1 MPDLPVPI
9 IRSKLYPPP
18 MATDT
23 VRRERLLSLA
33 QTAADVPLTLVS
45 APAGCGKSTLAS
57 QWLGLIGCRSAWLS
71 LDPADSDLTQFLSKV
86 LAACD
91 WKIRGK
97 DECLRRATGRS
108 VARMAQ
114 PSTSDSSARHCS
126 LE

>member
-1 MPDLPVPI
+1 
-9 IRSKLYPPP
+9 
-18 MATDT
+18 MAADT

-71 LDPADSDLTQFLSKV
+71 LDPVDSDLTQFLSKV

-97 DECLRRATGRS
+97 DGAAEHLGLKRTTLQS
-108 VARMAQ
+108 RMKKLGIVR
-114 PSTSDSSARHCS
+114 PTT
-126 LE
+126 